1 MMRAARRYEVRL
13 EQQDV
18 ERIARGALKELGV
31 TLDSLRVVQDGP
43 PGTWKIEFGGPKTLK
58 VRCSSGTTP
67 QWVRE
72 QIFDQFLSR

>member
-1 MMRAARRYEVRL
+1 L

-31 TLDSLRVVQDGP
+31 TPGALRVVQGGQ
-43 PGTWKIEFGGPKTLK
+43 PGTWTIEFGGPKSLN

-72 QIFDQFLSR
+72 QIFDQYLSR